1 MTDKL
6 NVSELDFGLIKNN
19 LKDFLRQQSE
29 FEDYDFEGAGLNILL
44 DILAYNTHYNSYY
57 LNMVANESFLDS
69 SVLRNSVVSHA
80 KKLGYVPRSAKA
92 PKAIVD
98 ITVVTNNTTA
108 GSLTIPKGYSLF
120 STIIDGVSYR
130 YVTLDDVSV
139 DKVGTNFSFKNIP
152 IYQGEFATYSFLNSY
167 SSNPKQIFTIP
178 DSNIDTSTLSVSVK
192 QSTSNTT
199 VIVYDVS
206 SDIMNINSESEV
218 YFLQES
224 RDGKYD
230 VYFGD
235 NILGKKIPDG
245 GVVIT
250 DYVITKGEE
259 GNGANN
265 FTATSPI
272 SGYSNITVNPVLP
285 ASGGSAR
292 ETVDQIKYA
301 APLSLLSQNRAVTKN
316 DYIRLIQ
323 QKYPQFDAVNVWG
336 GEENDPPVYGKVF
349 VSAKPK
355 LGFEITQTEKEF
367 IKENILRPMSILTV
381 TPEII
386 NVDYNYLKVEADVY
400 YNKSKYSGS
409 NSELQ
414 TAIKNVILNYCD
426 TNLNQFNTYFQ
437 YSGLETSID
446 AYDRS
451 IISNEVNLFVAKKF
465 RPDLINSDNYVLD
478 FGFELA
484 RGTTNDNF
492 YSSPLF
498 TMVDEEGVDRECFFE
513 EIPSSFT
520 GIESIDVTN
529 PGYGYTLTPTVE
541 IIGDGEGA
549 TARAVIVNGR
559 ISAIEVLT
567 PGINYTT
574 AAVRIIG
581 GAGALGAGSA
591 VLDGRYGQI
600 RISYF
605 KTDEISSQSTKV
617 IINKNRNNG
626 VTGIIDYKLGKI
638 YINDFNPKAVNNN
651 FGDISIHIKPKNSVI
666 QSKLN
671 KMLVLDESDPTSVV
685 VKMVQV

>member
-1 MTDKL
+1 MADKL
-6 NVSELDFGLIKNN
+6 NVSELDFGLIKTN
-19 LKDFLRQQSE
+19 LKDFLRQQNE

-69 SVLRNSVVSHA
+69 SILRNSVVSHA
-80 KKLGYVPRSAKA
+80 KKFGYVPRSAKS
-92 PKAIVD
+92 PRAIIN
-98 ITVVTNNTTA
+98 ITVQTNNATP
-108 GSLTIPKGYSLF
+108 GSLTIPKGYSFF
-120 STIIDGVSYR
+120 SVLVDGVSYR
-130 YVTLDDVSV
+130 FVTLDDVTV
-139 DKVGTNFSFKNIP
+139 DKVGTTFFFENVL
-152 IYQGEFATYSFLNSY
+152 IYQGEFVSYSFLNSY
-167 SSNPKQIFTIP
+167 GSNPKQLFTIP
-178 DSNIDTSTLSVSVK
+178 DSNIDTSTLTVSIK
-192 QSTSNTT
+192 QSEANTD
-199 VIVYDVS
+199 ISVYDES
-206 SDIMNINSESEV
+206 SDILNINSDSEV
-218 YFLQES
+218 YFLQEGK
-224 RDGKYD
+224 DGKYD

-250 DYVITKGEE
+250 QYVITKGED

-265 FTATSPI
+265 FVATSSI
-272 SGYSNITVNPVLP
+272 SGFSNITVAPVSP
-285 ASGGSAR
+285 ASGGSVR
-292 ETVDQIKYA
+292 ESVDQIKYA

-323 QKYPQFDAVNVWG
+323 QKYPSFDAVNVWG

-367 IKENILRPMSILTV
+367 IKENVLRPISILTV
-381 TPEII
+381 TPEILD
-386 NVDYNYLKVEADVY
+386 VDYNYLKVTAEVF

-437 YSGLETSID
+437 YSGLETAID
-446 AYDRS
+446 SYDRS
-451 IISNEVNLFVAKKF
+451 IISNEVELFVAKKF
-465 RPDLINSDNYVLD
+465 RPDLINSDNYILD

-484 RGTTNDNF
+484 RGTTSDNF
-492 YSSPLF
+492 YSSPDF
-498 TMVDEEGVDRECFFE
+498 TVMDEDGIDRQCFFE

-520 GIESIDVTN
+520 GIESITVTN
-529 PGYGYTLTPTVE
+529 PGYGYTLTPIVE

-549 TARAVIVNGR
+549 TARAVIVNSK
-559 ISAIEVLT
+559 ISKIEVLT

-581 GAGALGAGSA
+581 GNGSLGQGTA
-591 VLDGRYGQI
+591 VLEGRYGQI

-617 IINKNRNNG
+617 VINKNRNNG
-626 VTGIIDYKLGKI
+626 ITGTIDYKLGKI
-638 YINDFNPKAVNNN
+638 FINEFNPKAVNND
-651 FGDISIHIKPKNSVI
+651 FGDIQLHIKPKSSVI

-671 KMLVLDESDPTSVV
+671 KMLVLDEADPTSVV